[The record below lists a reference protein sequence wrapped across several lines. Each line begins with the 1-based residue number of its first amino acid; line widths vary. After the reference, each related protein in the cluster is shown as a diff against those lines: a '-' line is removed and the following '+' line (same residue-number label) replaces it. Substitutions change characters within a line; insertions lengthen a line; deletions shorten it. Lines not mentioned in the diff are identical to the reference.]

1 VNDLVA
7 GHVDLLFIQLDAV
20 RELWRAGKLKML
32 AVASDR
38 RLAELPGIPDI
49 AEAGVPDL
57 RADTWNAIAAPP
69 KTPKP
74 IIAKL
79 NAAMNEVFAL
89 PEIRER
95 LATMSMRPAGG
106 TPADMAA
113 FVKAETK
120 RWGDVI
126 RAANIT
132 VN

>member
-1 VNDLVA
+1 
-7 GHVDLLFIQLDAV
+7 
-20 RELWRAGKLKML
+20 
-32 AVASDR
+32 
-38 RLAELPGIPDI
+38 
-49 AEAGVPDL
+49 VPDL
-57 RADTWNAIAAPP
+57 RVDTWNAIAAPP

-89 PEIRER
+89 PEIRAR
-95 LATMSMRPAGG
+95 LATMSMQPAGG

-126 RAANIT
+126 QAAHIT